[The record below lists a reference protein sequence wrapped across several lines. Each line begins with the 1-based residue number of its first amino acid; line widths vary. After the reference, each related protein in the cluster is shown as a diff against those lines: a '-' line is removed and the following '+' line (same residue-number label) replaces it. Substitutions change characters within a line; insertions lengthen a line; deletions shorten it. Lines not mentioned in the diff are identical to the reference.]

1 MEIEEFSKELQ
12 QALQAKQEWFNG
24 KILPEILNQYRL
36 MHSCVRNLYEL
47 LTKKSLIEP
56 DPYRLDKR
64 ISEIVVPD
72 SSPFNE
78 TEIPTIFG
86 ERFSDY
92 EIMLDFICTYYRFS
106 SENMSIQN
114 IKKLLDFNAVFNWN
128 DLSINNAKTNTRVLA
143 TLLNTARAGAPA
155 VVLSMVSDSIS
166 KSAEAVKII
175 DKGLSELGNF
185 QREFYKGELRKD
197 LFEHPEFNKQKAF
210 SSPENELAEIKRL
223 YAKVLGKK
231 PFYNELVAEIIA
243 EDQGADKEQR
253 QQAVF
258 AKLRIEETVERKAKK
273 EEINTKEFLLAGVLV
288 LGAMAPTLKALE
300 LKIKENFDLVF
311 AKKQGLFA
319 KLSEAIK
326 KAFHIPPKEKICQIS
341 VKDAKTGV
349 EKTEKIKVNE
359 FLGDIAKKE
368 RIYTLIASK
377 SPEYSRIESSS
388 EETILSFLNKQISEV
403 QALFTVINSLDSYF
417 KNAVEA
423 VKRPKVKGMQIELAA
438 FRNSIVGANK
448 KRGEYTSIKEEA
460 EQLKKLGIKND

>member
-78 TEIPTIFG
+78 TEIPTVFG

-143 TLLNTARAGAPA
+143 TLLTTARAGSPA

-166 KSAEAVKII
+166 KSAERLIQ
-175 DKGLSELGNF
+175 ELLIP
-185 QREFYKGELRKD
+185 R
-197 LFEHPEFNKQKAF
+197 
-210 SSPENELAEIKRL
+210 
-223 YAKVLGKK
+223 VL
-231 PFYNELVAEIIA
+231 L
-243 EDQGADKEQR
+243 Q
-253 QQAVF
+253 
-258 AKLRIEETVERKAKK
+258 
-273 EEINTKEFLLAGVLV
+273 
-288 LGAMAPTLKALE
+288 
-300 LKIKENFDLVF
+300 
-311 AKKQGLFA
+311 
-319 KLSEAIK
+319 
-326 KAFHIPPKEKICQIS
+326 
-341 VKDAKTGV
+341 
-349 EKTEKIKVNE
+349 
-359 FLGDIAKKE
+359 
-368 RIYTLIASK
+368 
-377 SPEYSRIESSS
+377 
-388 EETILSFLNKQISEV
+388 
-403 QALFTVINSLDSYF
+403 
-417 KNAVEA
+417 
-423 VKRPKVKGMQIELAA
+423 
-438 FRNSIVGANK
+438 
-448 KRGEYTSIKEEA
+448 
-460 EQLKKLGIKND
+460 